1 MNLLKRFA
9 VPVACAMTVL
19 AMAACS
25 STKDPRRDPVPLTEF
40 KPVFKVEQAWRTSV
54 GKAGRY
60 FFSPLVVG
68 DYVYAAGSN
77 GSVAKIDG
85 KTGRKVWSTKL
96 HDDLTSGVGSD
107 GTYTAVGAEKG
118 GVEVLDGDGKLLW
131 KTTVPGEIVSPPLVG
146 NGYVIVRTIDG
157 QISAFNASTG
167 ELRWQ
172 YRNRAVPLNLRVS
185 AGMAFAAQA
194 AVLAGFPGGSLSAIN
209 LKTGDDYWQAP
220 VSFPK
225 GVTEVE
231 RINDVTGAP
240 TLVGAEACAVTFQGR
255 ISCFDA
261 NSGQPV
267 WEQTFSGV
275 AGLAADRTAVVA
287 PDDWSVLHA
296 FDATTGKPLWKN
308 DQLKNRDLSTP
319 YLLGPDVVVGD
330 YKGYVHF
337 LSRDDGKFL
346 ARAKTDGS
354 PITAAPVAVGD
365 TLIVQTHDGDLYGF
379 VSH

>member
-25 STKDPRRDPVPLTEF
+25 STKDPRRDPVPLAEF

-60 FFSPLVVG
+60 FFSPVVVG
-68 DYVYAAGSN
+68 EAVYAAGSN
-77 GSVAKIDG
+77 GTVVKIDG
-85 KTGRKVWSTKL
+85 KTGRKLWSTKL

-118 GVEVLDGDGKLLW
+118 GVEVLDADGKLLW

-146 NGYVIVRTIDG
+146 NGYVVVRTIDG
-157 QISAFNASTG
+157 QVSAFNASTG

-255 ISCFDA
+255 LGCFDA

-267 WEQTFSGV
+267 WEQPFSGV

-287 PDDWSVLHA
+287 PDDWSVLQA
-296 FDATTGKPLWKN
+296 FDASSGKLLWKN

-346 ARAKTDGS
+346 SRVKTDGS

-365 TLIVQTHDGDLYGF
+365 TLIVQTHDGELYGF

>member
-25 STKDPRRDPVPLTEF
+25 STKDERRNPVPLTQF
-40 KPVFKVEQAWRTSV
+40 KPVFNIERAWKTSV

-60 FFSPLVVG
+60 FFSPVVVG
-68 DYVYAAGSN
+68 DYVYAAGAN
-77 GSVAKIDG
+77 GTVAKIDG
-85 KTGRKVWSTKL
+85 KTGQDAWRAKL
-96 HDDLTSGVGSD
+96 HTDLTSGVGAD
-107 GTYTAVGAEKG
+107 GTYTAVGTEKG
-118 GVEVLDGDGKLLW
+118 GLQVIGSDGKLLW
-131 KTTVPGEIVSPPLVG
+131 KTSVPGEIVSPPLVG

-157 QISAFNASTG
+157 QLSAFNASTG

-185 AGMAFAAQA
+185 AGMTFAADA

-209 LKTGDDYWQAP
+209 LKTGDDFWQAP

-240 TLVGAEACAVTFQGR
+240 VLVGAQACAVTFQGR
-255 ISCFDA
+255 LSCFDA
-261 NSGQPV
+261 NNGRPV
-267 WEQTFSGV
+267 WEKPFSGV
-275 AGLAADRTAVVA
+275 NGLAEDNKVVVA
-287 PDDWSVLHA
+287 PDDWSVLQA
-296 FDATTGKPLWKN
+296 FDVSSGSALWTN
-308 DQLKNRDLSTP
+308 DKLKNRDLGAP
-319 YLLGPDVVVGD
+319 LLFGPDVVIGD
-330 YKGYVHF
+330 YQGYVHF
-337 LSRDDGKFL
+337 LSRDDGSFL
-346 ARAKTDGS
+346 ARVKTDGS
-354 PITAAPVAVGD
+354 AITAAPVAVGS
-365 TLIVQTHDGDLYGF
+365 TVIVQTHDGELYGF

>member
-25 STKDPRRDPVPLTEF
+25 STKDPRREPVPLTQF
-40 KPVFKVEQAWRTSV
+40 KPVFNVEQSWKTSV

-60 FFSPLVVG
+60 FFSPVVVG
-68 DYVYAAGSN
+68 EAVYAAGS
-77 GSVAKIDG
+77 GGTVAKIDG
-85 KTGRKVWSTKL
+85 KTGQTLWSTSV
-96 HDDLTSGVGSD
+96 HSDLTSGVGSD

-118 GVEVLDGDGKLLW
+118 GVDVLGANGKLLW

-146 NGYVIVRTIDG
+146 NGYVVVRTIDG

-172 YRNRAVPLNLRVS
+172 YHNRAVPLNLRVS
-185 AGMAFAAQA
+185 AGMAFAGEA
-194 AVLAGFPGGSLSAIN
+194 AVLAGFPGGSLSAVN

-267 WEQTFSGV
+267 WEQPFSGV
-275 AGLAADRTAVVA
+275 SGLAADRTAVVA

-308 DQLKNRDLSTP
+308 DKLKNRDLSTP

-330 YKGYVHF
+330 YQGYVHF

-346 ARAKTDGS
+346 ARVKTDGS
-354 PITAAPVAVGD
+354 PITAAPVAVGN
-365 TLIVQTHDGDLYGF
+365 TLIVQTHDGHLYGF

>member
-25 STKDPRRDPVPLTEF
+25 STKDPRREPVPLTQF
-40 KPVFKVEQAWRTSV
+40 KPVFNVEKAWSTSV

-60 FFSPLVVG
+60 FFSPVVVG
-68 DYVYAAGSN
+68 SAVYAAGS
-77 GSVAKIDG
+77 GGTVAKIDG
-85 KTGRKVWSTKL
+85 KTGDKVWSTNV
-96 HDDLTSGVGSD
+96 HSDLTSGVGSD

-118 GVEVLDGDGKLLW
+118 GVYVLDANGKLLW

-146 NGYVIVRTIDG
+146 NGYVVVRTIDG
-157 QISAFNASTG
+157 EINAFNASTG

-172 YRNRAVPLNLRVS
+172 YHNRAVPLNLRVS
-185 AGMAFAAQA
+185 AGMAFAGDA

-231 RINDVTGAP
+231 RINDVAGAP

-255 ISCFDA
+255 LSCFDA

-267 WEQTFSGV
+267 WEVPFSGV
-275 AGLAADRTAVVA
+275 SGLAADRTAVVA
-287 PDDWSVLHA
+287 PDDWSVLQA
-296 FDATTGKPLWKN
+296 FDATSGKPLWKN
-308 DQLKNRDLSTP
+308 DTLKNRNLGTP

-330 YKGYVHF
+330 YEGYVHF
-337 LSRDDGKFL
+337 LSREDGKLL
-346 ARAKTDGS
+346 ARVKTDGS
-354 PITAAPVAVGD
+354 AITAAPVAVD
-365 TLIVQTHDGDLYGF
+365 NTLIVQTHDGHLYGL

>member
-25 STKDPRRDPVPLTEF
+25 STKDPRRDPVQLTEF

>member
-25 STKDPRRDPVPLTEF
+25 STKDERRNPVPLTEF
-40 KPVFKVEQAWRTSV
+40 KPVFNVQKAWSTSV

-60 FFSPLVVG
+60 FFSPVVVG
-68 DYVYAAGSN
+68 DAVYAAGSN
-77 GSVAKIDG
+77 GTVAKIDG
-85 KTGRKVWSTKL
+85 KTGQKVWSTKL
-96 HDDLTSGVGSD
+96 HTDLTSGVGSD
-107 GTYTAVGAEKG
+107 GNYSAVGAEKG
-118 GVEVLDGDGKLLW
+118 GVEVLDANGKLLW

-185 AGMAFAAQA
+185 AGMAFAGDA

-261 NSGQPV
+261 NSGRPV
-267 WEQTFSGV
+267 WEQPFSGV
-275 AGLAADRTAVVA
+275 NGVAADRTVVVS
-287 PDDWSVLHA
+287 PDDWSVLQA
-296 FDATTGKPLWKN
+296 FDAETGKLLWKS
-308 DQLKNRDLSTP
+308 DTLKNRNLSTP

-337 LSRDDGKFL
+337 FSRDDGKLL
-346 ARAKTDGS
+346 ARVKTDGS
-354 PITAAPVAVGD
+354 AITAAPVAVGN
-365 TLIVQTHDGDLYGF
+365 TLIVQTHSGELYGF

>member
-25 STKDPRRDPVPLTEF
+25 STKDPRREPVPLTQF
-40 KPVFKVEQAWRTSV
+40 KPVFNVEKAWSTSV

-60 FFSPLVVG
+60 FFSPVVVG
-68 DYVYAAGSN
+68 SAVYAAGS
-77 GSVAKIDG
+77 GGTVAKIDG
-85 KTGRKVWSTKL
+85 KTGDKVWSTNV
-96 HDDLTSGVGSD
+96 HSDLTSGVGSD

-118 GVEVLDGDGKLLW
+118 GVYVLDANGKLLW

-146 NGYVIVRTIDG
+146 NGYVVVRTIDG
-157 QISAFNASTG
+157 EINAFNASTG

-172 YRNRAVPLNLRVS
+172 YHNRAVPLNLRVS
-185 AGMAFAAQA
+185 AGMAFAGDA

-255 ISCFDA
+255 LSCFDA

-267 WEQTFSGV
+267 WEVPFSGV
-275 AGLAADRTAVVA
+275 SGLAADRTAVVA
-287 PDDWSVLHA
+287 PDDWSVLQA
-296 FDATTGKPLWKN
+296 FDATSGKPLWKN
-308 DQLKNRDLSTP
+308 DTLKNRNLGTP

-330 YKGYVHF
+330 YEGYVHF
-337 LSRDDGKFL
+337 LSREDGKLL
-346 ARAKTDGS
+346 ARVKTDGS
-354 PITAAPVAVGD
+354 AITAAPVAVD
-365 TLIVQTHDGDLYGF
+365 NTLIVQTHDGHLYGL

>member
-1 MNLLKRFA
+1 MNLLKRIA
-9 VPVACAMTVL
+9 VHVTCAMTVL

-25 STKDPRRDPVPLTEF
+25 STKDERRNPVPLTQF
-40 KPVFKVEQAWRTSV
+40 KPVFNVEQAWKTSV

-60 FFSPLVVG
+60 FFSPIVVG
-68 DYVYAAGSN
+68 EAVYAAGAN
-77 GSVAKIDG
+77 GTVAKIDG
-85 KTGRKVWSTKL
+85 KTGRDIWRTKL
-96 HDDLTSGVGSD
+96 HTDLTSGVGSD
-107 GTYTAVGAEKG
+107 GAYTAVGAEKG
-118 GVEVLDGDGKLLW
+118 GVQVLDADGKLLW

-172 YRNRAVPLNLRVS
+172 YHNRAVPLNLRVS
-185 AGMAFAAQA
+185 AGMTFAGQV
-194 AVLAGFPGGSLSAIN
+194 AVLAGFPGGSLAAIN

-240 TLVGAEACAVTFQGR
+240 ALVGAQACAVTFQGR
-255 ISCFDA
+255 LSCFDA
-261 NSGQPV
+261 NNGQPV
-267 WEQTFSGV
+267 WEKPFSGIS
-275 AGLAADRTAVVA
+275 GLAEDSKAVVA
-287 PDDWSVLHA
+287 PDDWSVLQA
-296 FDATTGKPLWKN
+296 FDVTSGNLLWKN
-308 DQLKNRDLSTP
+308 DKLKNRDLSAP

-330 YKGYVHF
+330 YQGYVHF
-337 LSRDDGKFL
+337 LSRDDGSFL
-346 ARAKTDGS
+346 ARVKTDGS
-354 PITAAPVAVGD
+354 RITAAPVAVD
-365 TLIVQTHDGDLYGF
+365 NTLIVQTHDGDLYGF